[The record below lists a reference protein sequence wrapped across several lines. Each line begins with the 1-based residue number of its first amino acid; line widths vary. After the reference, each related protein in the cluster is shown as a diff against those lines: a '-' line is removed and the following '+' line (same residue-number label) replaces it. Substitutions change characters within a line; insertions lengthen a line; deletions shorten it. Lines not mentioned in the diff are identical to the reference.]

1 MRNNPSALYEDSR
14 YARPLSSGSNSEM
27 TPLGGLILGGLMIAS
42 LPLSAYLVGPGSAA
56 IIHINRVRLGAMLGA
71 GAAIFKNPDGS
82 IDPQRP
88 GAPLAASPTRTTP
101 PQSGGKREA
110 PQRASGDA
118 KHRRAHK
125 CPKGHYWSYK
135 HKKCVKSKF

>member
-1 MRNNPSALYEDSR
+1 MRNNPSALYEDSHF
-14 YARPLSSGSNSEM
+14 YYPSNDPDSEM
-27 TPLGGLILGGLMIAS
+27 TAVGGLILGGATIAS
-42 LPLSAYLVGPGSAA
+42 LPLAAYLAGPRAAA

-71 GAAIFKNPDGS
+71 GTAIVKNRDGS

-135 HKKCVKSKF
+135 HKKCMKSKF